1 MFKVIDFNKDSKH
14 IILSHSRIFEDE
26 QRSEARKA
34 RRQAAANKPAAEAA
48 PAVPQVE
55 KTTLG
60 DVTGLAALKA
70 KLEKAEAKADA
81 PAEEA
86 PKADETPKTEE

>member
-1 MFKVIDFNKDSKH
+1 MPDG
-14 IILSHSRIFEDE
+14 
-26 QRSEARKA
+26 ARFCTKCGTPVA
-34 RRQAAANKPAAEAA
+34 AA
-48 PAVPQVE
+48 PAAPQVE

-70 KLEKAEAKADA
+70 KLEKAEAKVDA

-86 PKADETPKTEE
+86 PKADEAPKTEE